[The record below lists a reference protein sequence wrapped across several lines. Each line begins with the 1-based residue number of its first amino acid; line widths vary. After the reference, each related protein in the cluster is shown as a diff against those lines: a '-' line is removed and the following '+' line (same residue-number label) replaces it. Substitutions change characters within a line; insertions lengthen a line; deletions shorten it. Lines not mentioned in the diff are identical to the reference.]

1 MLKNIFVVA
10 LSLVVSLAG
19 TALPQNVQRVFTL
32 EDSVSTAMM
41 NSQDIL
47 LAKEQLH
54 YSKQSIDEV
63 KGQIYPKID
72 LNISASSF
80 NNAVPT
86 VLPPSFNS
94 IYLPASSSLSNDG
107 STYYTGRLALWQ
119 YLYAGGRYKTN
130 LRLAEIK
137 YSETQSQYEA
147 MKNNIELE
155 VKKSFYNCLYIKEK
169 IKIFEKAIL
178 RGGAK
183 SAKLSLDYAVT
194 KHDYEKSVLKFLS
207 TVGLELD
214 TIIDISGELIPPADA
229 YELEKCLAW
238 AYQYRPELRQTQFQ
252 ETMDGLRVNL
262 SMLERFPTITLG
274 ANLDR
279 VGDDLTVD
287 SKSWNATINMN
298 LPLFDGW
305 TSSARIKQGKN
316 QARQGQLRRAQI
328 EDQVRFDVRSA
339 FLDYNFWKK
348 QLGESSRLAVSQNDT
363 EGAISKLDTLYQAIV
378 SQAVLEWAVGKSL
391 K

>member
-1 MLKNIFVVA
+1 MIKKSAILI
-10 LSLVVSLAG
+10 LVSLFLFSCTG
-19 TALPQNVQRVFTL
+19 FCENVQRVFTL
-32 EDSVSTAMM
+32 EDSISTAMM
-41 NSQDIL
+41 NSQEVL
-47 LAKEQLH
+47 LAKEQLQ
-54 YSKQSIDEV
+54 YSMHSIDEV

-72 LNISASSF
+72 LNVSASSF
-80 NNAVPT
+80 DNSVPT

-130 LRLAEIK
+130 LRLAEIR

-147 MKNNIELE
+147 MKNKIEME
-155 VKKSFYNCLYIKEK
+155 VKKAFYECIAIKEK
-169 IKIFEKAIL
+169 IRIFEKAASASGTARFRL
-178 RGGAK
+178 DAVKAK
-183 SAKLSLDYAVT
+183 HNYDKAL
-194 KHDYEKSVLKFLS
+194 LKFVN

-214 TIIDISGELIPPADA
+214 TSIDVKGELVAPAET

-238 AYQYRPELRQTQFQ
+238 AYQYRPELKQTQFQ

-262 SMLERFPTITLG
+262 SMIERFPTITLG

-305 TSSARIKQGKN
+305 TSRARIKEMRN
-316 QARQGQLRRAQI
+316 QARQGQLLRAQI
-328 EDQVRFDVRSA
+328 EDHIRFEVRDA
-339 FLDYNFWKK
+339 FLDYNFWKNQVDEYNK
-348 QLGESSRLAVSQNDT
+348 HGLYPRDAEESIAR
-363 EGAISKLDTLYQAIV
+363 LDTIYEAII
-378 SQAVLEWAVGKSL
+378 SQATLEWSIGKSL

>member
-1 MLKNIFVVA
+1 MIRRLFI
-10 LSLVVSLAG
+10 LILAFLFL
-19 TALPQNVQRVFTL
+19 LPYTGFCENVQRVFTL
-32 EDSVSTAMM
+32 EDSISTAMM
-41 NSQDIL
+41 NSQDVL
-47 LAKEQLH
+47 LAKEQLQ
-54 YSKQSIDEV
+54 YSQHSIDEV
-63 KGQIYPKID
+63 KGQIFPKID

-80 NNAVPT
+80 DNTVPT

-107 STYYTGRLALWQ
+107 STYYTGRLSLWQ

-147 MKNNIELE
+147 MKNKIELE
-155 VKKSFYNCLYIKEK
+155 VKKAFYECIAIKEK
-169 IKIFEKAIL
+169 ISIYEKAIAH
-178 RGGAK
+178 GGA
-183 SAKLSLDYAVT
+183 ARFRTEAV
-194 KHDYEKSVLKFLS
+194 KARHNYDKALLKFIS
-207 TVGLELD
+207 TIGIELD
-214 TIIDISGELIPPADA
+214 TSIDVKGELVAPKET

-238 AYQYRPELRQTQFQ
+238 AYQYRPELRLTQFQ

-262 SMLERFPTITLG
+262 SMIERFPTITLG

-305 TSSARIKQGKN
+305 TRRARIKEMKN
-316 QARQGQLRRAQI
+316 QARQGQLLRAQI
-328 EDQVRFDVRSA
+328 EDQIRFEVRDA
-339 FLDYNFWKK
+339 FLDYNFWKNQVDEYNRK
-348 QLGESSRLAVSQNDT
+348 GSGPRDT
-363 EGAISKLDTLYQAIV
+363 EESIAHLDTICEAII
-378 SQAVLEWAVGKSL
+378 SQATLDWSIGKSL

>member
-1 MLKNIFVVA
+1 MIKRSVILI
-10 LSLVVSLAG
+10 LVSLLLFSCSG
-19 TALPQNVQRVFTL
+19 FCENVQRVFTL
-32 EDSVSTAMM
+32 EDGISTAMM
-41 NSQDIL
+41 NSQDVL
-47 LAKEQLH
+47 LAKEQLQ

-72 LNISASSF
+72 LNLSASRF
-80 NNAVPT
+80 DNAIPT
-86 VLPPSFNS
+86 VLPPSFSS
-94 IYLPASSSLSNDG
+94 IYLPAGNVNS
-107 STYYTGRLALWQ
+107 YYTGRLALWQ

-147 MKNNIELE
+147 MKNKIELE
-155 VKKSFYNCLYIKEK
+155 VKKAFYESLAIKEK
-169 IKIFEKAIL
+169 IRIFERAAAGGGSARFRLEAAKA
-178 RGGAK
+178 
-183 SAKLSLDYAVT
+183 
-194 KHDYEKSVLKFLS
+194 KHNYEKALLKFVS
-207 TVGLELD
+207 TIGLELD
-214 TIIDISGELIPPADA
+214 TSIDIKGELIAPNET

-262 SMLERFPTITLG
+262 SLIERFPTITLG

-279 VGDDLTVD
+279 VGNDLTFD
-287 SKSWNATINMN
+287 QKSWNATINMN

-305 TSSARIKQGKN
+305 TSRARIRERKN
-316 QARQGQLRRAQI
+316 QARQGQLIRAQI
-328 EDQVRFDVRSA
+328 EDQIRFEVRDA

-348 QLGESSRLAVSQNDT
+348 QVDQYGSYSRTQDT
-363 EGAISKLDTLYQAIV
+363 EGSIARLDTITEAIISQAI
-378 SQAVLEWAVGKSL
+378 LEWSIGKSF